1 MQSGVKRLQTS
12 ANSLYL
18 RGCAQHG
25 RGYGPADVSRITAGR
40 GERPRRCF
48 GKSAFTK
55 EPPRRGHPKEVFAK
69 ESPQRRHPKEV
80 FAKELPQRRHPK
92 KVFAKEPPRRSLRK
106 EAFTKEP
113 PPENCRGRSRSET
126 TRERGDE
133 RAGENGTRSSPEAQ
147 REALPPKNRPDLTA
161 GRNDLYMLVIYIK
174 RKSV

>member
-18 RGCAQHG
+18 CGCTQRG
-25 RGYGPADVSRITAGR
+25 RGYGPADVSRTTDGR

-48 GKSAFTK
+48 GKSA
-55 EPPRRGHPKEVFAK
+55 FAK

-92 KVFAKEPPRRSLRK
+92 EVFAKEPPRRSLRK

-113 PPENCRGRSRSET
+113 PPENCRRRSRSET

-174 RKSV
+174 QKSV